1 MTLWDISWNRLPFIR
16 GRPQTPILVLTARH
30 DFTSRLSPFA
40 KGCHKKVPPSILHIN
55 CLDAKK
61 MEKEK
66 EKEKVLL
73 KYIYEREQ
81 KRWGWRY
88 DSERGLYINV
98 ESGRGSHSFGALNG

>member
-1 MTLWDISWNRLPFIR
+1 
-16 GRPQTPILVLTARH
+16 
-30 DFTSRLSPFA
+30 
-40 KGCHKKVPPSILHIN
+40 
-55 CLDAKK
+55 